1 MAEKVWDLRERLIQF
16 SLRILR
22 LCAAI
27 PDTPEGR
34 LIRGQL
40 IRCGTS
46 PGAQHREASRARSP
60 AEFVSKMESGQ
71 QELDETDYWLTLLER
86 SEIMKPPQ
94 IRPLQGECGEL
105 LRIFASSAKSAK
117 EAR

>member
-1 MAEKVWDLRERLIQF
+1 
-16 SLRILR
+16 
-22 LCAAI
+22 
-27 PDTPEGR
+27 
-34 LIRGQL
+34 
-40 IRCGTS
+40 
-46 PGAQHREASRARSP
+46 
-60 AEFVSKMESGQ
+60 MESGQ

-86 SEIMKPPQ
+86 AEIMKPPQ